1 MPKTY
6 TCPFAQNINPQVPQ
20 AFANADG
27 TNSKI
32 CFTAGADD
40 SIIKAIIITSTDGN
54 ARDIQLQIS
63 NGTNNFQLRRL
74 TIPANAGTN
83 TSVSPVDALSVMVGL
98 PFDEHGNRVLRLRR
112 GFQLKAN
119 LLAAT
124 SAGAEINVI
133 VLGEDY

>member
-20 AFANADG
+20 AFTDADG
-27 TNSKI
+27 TNVKT

-40 SIIKAIIITSTDGN
+40 SIIKAIIITSTNG
-54 ARDIQLQIS
+54 AACDIQLHIS
-63 NGTNNFQLRRL
+63 NGTTNFQLRRL

-83 TSVSPVDALSVMVGL
+83 SSVSPVDALSGMVGL

-124 SAGAEINVI
+124 SAGTEINVI